1 MHMQRRHLQL
11 LALATTLLCAVSL
24 VLTLSAA
31 DPAKPTSSK
40 PNVAPAPAPASAP
53 AAKPAVKPP
62 AEDTYQY
69 TFLFN
74 KVIELIREQYVDE
87 SKVNYKDL
95 IYAALRGML
104 SSLDPHSQFLDEDSF
119 AEMQKDTKGEF
130 SGLGIVVGMKDG
142 NLIVIAPME
151 DTPGYRA
158 GIMPGDRILKI
169 EGKTTEKMS
178 LLSAIKR
185 LKGQRGE
192 KVKLTLMHPKVE
204 AKDAK
209 EPKES
214 KDKAAKEPL
223 AKDSTKEKNLGQVY
237 EVELTRE
244 LIKVPTVRDAKLLPT
259 DITGEDKVGY
269 IRLEQFGENTPQE
282 FEDALAKLEALGM
295 QALVLDLRNN
305 PGGLLDSA
313 VEVAGKFLP
322 PGQVIVS
329 TQGRLA
335 EQNYEYRARGMK
347 KHPNYPIAVLVN
359 GYSASGAEIV
369 AGALKDLNRAVLVGE
384 TTFGKGSVQS
394 VQDLGNGIGLRLTTA
409 KYYTPSKKVIHEVGV
424 PPDIYAPISDA
435 EERGLM
441 LARSPQLLS
450 AEEKQELRN
459 LRDTQLERAVGSLK
473 SIRIFN
479 QRQQQAPSAA
489 TNAAPAKPQ

>member
-1 MHMQRRHLQL
+1 MPRRNLQL
-11 LALATTLLCAVSL
+11 LLLATILL
-24 VLTLSAA
+24 LTASVAMTIHGA
-31 DPAKPTSSK
+31 DPAKSAPVRNST
-40 PNVAPAPAPASAP
+40 NAAPAIVSAP
-53 AAKPAVKPP
+53 VVKSTVKP
-62 AEDTYQY
+62 AEDANQY
-69 TFLFN
+69 FYLLSR
-74 KVIELIREQYVDE
+74 VIELIREQYVDE
-87 SKVNYKDL
+87 GKISYKDL

-130 SGLGIVVGMKDG
+130 SGLGIVVGVKDG
-142 NLIVIAPME
+142 NLVVIAPME
-151 DTPGYRA
+151 DTPGFRA

-169 EGKTTEKMS
+169 EGKSTEKMT
-178 LLSAIKR
+178 LLNAIKR

-192 KVKLTLMHPKVE
+192 KVKLTLMHAKSDAKDSATKE
-204 AKDAK
+204 TKDKDAK
-209 EPKES
+209 T
-214 KDKAAKEPL
+214 
-223 AKDSTKEKNLGQVY
+223 AKDSKDPKDKDKNIGQVY

-244 LIKVPTVRDAKLLPT
+244 LIKVPTVRDAKMLPS
-259 DITGEDKVGY
+259 DLTGEDKIGY

-282 FEDALAKLEALGM
+282 FEDALVKLEALGM
-295 QALVLDLRNN
+295 QSLVIDLRNN

-313 VEVAGKFLP
+313 VEVAGKFVP
-322 PGQVIVS
+322 AGQVIVS
-329 TQGRLA
+329 TQGRLP

-394 VQDLGNGIGLRLTTA
+394 VQDLGGGVGMRLTTA

-424 PPDIYAPISDA
+424 PPDIYAPISDT

-441 LARSPQLLS
+441 MARSPQLLT
-450 AEEKQELRN
+450 ADEKQDLRN
-459 LRDTQLERAVGSLK
+459 LRDTQLERAIGSLK
-473 SIRIFN
+473 SIRIYNN
-479 QRQQQAPSAA
+479 QRQQQA
-489 TNAAPAKPQ
+489 APATPAPKT